1 MKAYWKTKQG
11 NKIEVSKLSES
22 HIKNILF
29 MLKRKVN
36 FGIAVFKNHEDNV
49 KQLSMIVLHKKFK
62 VDVVA
67 IDKKR
72 WIEERLHEY
81 ELEKMLDEYGTT
93 DIDFIVKYY

>member
-11 NKIEVSKLSES
+11 SRIEVTKLSES

-29 MLKRKVN
+29 MLKRKVD
-36 FGIAVFKNHEDNV
+36 FGIAVYKNHDDNI
-49 KQLSMIVLHKKFK
+49 KQLSMIILHKKFK

-67 IDKKR
+67 LDVAQWYKNH
-72 WIEERLHEY
+72 LTEY
-81 ELEKMLDEYGTT
+81 ELEQMLDEYGTT

>member
-11 NKIEVSKLSES
+11 NKIEVRKLSES

-29 MLKRKVN
+29 MLKRKVD
-36 FGIAVFKNHEDNV
+36 FGIAVYKNHEDNI
-49 KQLSMIVLHKKFK
+49 KQLTMIILHKKFK

-67 IDKKR
+67 LDILNWYKSHL
-72 WIEERLHEY
+72 EEY
-81 ELEKMLDEYGTT
+81 ELQQMINEYGTT